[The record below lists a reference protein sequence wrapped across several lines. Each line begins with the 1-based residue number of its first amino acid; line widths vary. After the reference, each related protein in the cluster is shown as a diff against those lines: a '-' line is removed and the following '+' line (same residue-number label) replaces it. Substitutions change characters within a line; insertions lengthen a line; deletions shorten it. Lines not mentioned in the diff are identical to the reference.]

1 MLLFYML
8 RLRRF
13 HKNFIS
19 RMGDATDKK
28 LYMALKDVMED
39 ARKKLP
45 KSKWK
50 QNKIAVRALGGL
62 EEFLDYEGSRN
73 TLLILRQFDPEAE
86 GGKEGAG

>member
-19 RMGDATDKK
+19 KMGDATDKT

-45 KSKWK
+45 KSTWK
-50 QNKIAVRALGGL
+50 QNRIAVRALDGL

-73 TLLILRQFDPEAE
+73 TLLVLRQFDPEAQGDDE
-86 GGKEGAG
+86 DLG